1 MQLPTNIL
9 TSPVGRQT
17 PPHGDS
23 KEKISK
29 RRNIGEKQEIVGVN
43 NKADK
48 ANKTDEADKSDEA
61 KKADEADKADKAD
74 EAKARS

>member
-1 MQLPTNIL
+1 
-9 TSPVGRQT
+9 VGRQT

-29 RRNIGEKQEIVGVN
+29 RRSIGEKQEIVGVN
-43 NKADK
+43 NRADR
-48 ANKTDEADKSDEA
+48 ADR
-61 KKADEADKADKAD
+61 ADKADEAD